1 MQAVTI
7 TQITPQELS
16 NLIELSVNKALE
28 NQKKEN
34 SSTENWFNLGQL
46 CNYLPDKPKKPT
58 VYGWISNSLIPY
70 HKGAKNLRF
79 SKSEIDEWLKSGKR
93 KTKDEIKE
101 EAHTYLHKKG
111 GASNHE

>member
-16 NLIELSVNKALE
+16 NLIESSVNKVLE
-28 NQKKEN
+28 NQKKSN
-34 SSTENWFNLGQL
+34 QITETWFNLDQL
-46 CNYLPDKPKKPT
+46 CYYLPDKPKKPT
-58 VYGWISNSLIPY
+58 VYGWLSEALIPY

-79 SKSEIDEWLKSGKR
+79 LKSEIDEWLQSGKR
-93 KTKDEIKE
+93 KTKAEINNE
-101 EAHTYLHKKG
+101 VHTYVKQK